1 ETVPGRVVGRLH
13 SIKVVMDCA
22 EVFAAFVVP
31 AGKSA
36 VEGVDDDPDDG
47 QAGGLGKCFG
57 CGDDPVCIDLAGTQV
72 DHFGDHGKRNIHVGV
87 MLAPRQHPTLHDCTT
102 LCGDIEHASRGYLP
116 PAVVK
121 TSTDRAPGIHS
132 DSCYT

>member
-36 VEGVDDDPDDG
+36 VERVDDDPDDG
-47 QAGGLGKCFG
+47 QATDLGKCFG
-57 CGDDPVCIDLAGTQV
+57 CGDDPVCIDLARTQV
-72 DHFGDHGKRNIHVGV
+72 DHFGDHGKRNIHLGV

-102 LCGDIEHASRGYLP
+102 LYGDIEHASPGYLP
-116 PAVVK
+116 AAVVE
-121 TSTDRAPGIHS
+121 TCSDMAAGIEY
-132 DSCYT
+132 DS